1 MKDELVNLAGKQE
14 EHINSLRKLHK
25 QKSYSDSD
33 INSCEEFLSP
43 GAGLG
48 SRSRHHSGFS
58 SHDSRLASLASSSES
73 RGGLVSSS
81 NSIQGYMSFFGSES
95 AIDLLNMRAEKIQSH
110 LSNDLLNKM
119 MQEKEEDVASID
131 SGRDDII
138 LEPSAFK
145 TDRQNSKCSSGKS
158 RISKKSRR
166 TSSDNISTPTS
177 VRTRSSSIISTAEEN
192 EGRVIHEDIKPKYNL
207 SDDFNP
213 DSKSDI
219 DKIFDL
225 VHDLKQK
232 DLDEHKKKIDQQNLN
247 ENKSKVI
254 EPEPEKKEKEYN
266 FKYLSG
272 VKGVR
277 SLNLGN
283 PEDLAKVIVPTK
295 SMKIEPSNIPPRTT
309 KDIMSLVVK
318 TTPIRIYGL
327 DPPIQPD
334 LCKETDMCENPQPD
348 VDKRIEDSDKTE
360 QFTKIKI
367 SNSTEKSKMSVPDT
381 IKTTC
386 PKEPPKRSTPFS
398 LKPSASSPGF
408 TNIPKEAPPKKLSPL
423 PPIDPAVELIC
434 KNWR

>member
-1 MKDELVNLAGKQE
+1 MVLAGKQE
-14 EHINSLRKLHK
+14 EHIHSLRKLHR

-43 GAGLG
+43 GAGLA
-48 SRSRHHSGFS
+48 SRSRRHSGFS

-73 RGGLVSSS
+73 RGGLASSS
-81 NSIQGYMSFFGSES
+81 NSMSFFGSES
-95 AIDLLNMRAEKIQSH
+95 AIDLLNIRAEKIQSS

-119 MQEKEEDVASID
+119 MHEEEEDGGSID
-131 SGRDDII
+131 SGRDDVI
-138 LEPSAFK
+138 LEPSVFK

-207 SDDFNP
+207 GDDYTHDN
-213 DSKSDI
+213 KSDI

-247 ENKSKVI
+247 EDKNTAVKP

-266 FKYLSG
+266 FKFLSG
-272 VKGVR
+272 VKGVTV
-277 SLNLGN
+277 LNLGN

-295 SMKIEPSNIPPRTT
+295 SMKIELSNIPLRITR
-309 KDIMSLVVK
+309 DIQSLVVK

-327 DPPIQPD
+327 DPP
-334 LCKETDMCENPQPD
+334 LEGEMCQEKN
-348 VDKRIEDSDKTE
+348 VDKAKGIEDPEKKNSHDSDQSKSKTL
-360 QFTKIKI
+360 
-367 SNSTEKSKMSVPDT
+367 NSTERSKISLPDNT
-381 IKTTC
+381 RTTSH
-386 PKEPPKRSTPFS
+386 KISTPFS
-398 LKPSASSPGF
+398 LKPSASYAGS
-408 TNIPKEAPPKKLSPL
+408 TNLPKETTPKKLSPL

>member
-1 MKDELVNLAGKQE
+1 MVLAGKQE
-14 EHINSLRKLHK
+14 EHINSLRRLHK

-43 GAGLG
+43 SAGLG

-73 RGGLVSSS
+73 RGGLASSS
-81 NSIQGYMSFFGSES
+81 NSMSFFGSES
-95 AIDLLNMRAEKIQSH
+95 AIDLLNIRAEKIQSS

-119 MQEKEEDVASID
+119 MHEKEEDGGSID
-131 SGRDDII
+131 SGRDDVI
-138 LEPSAFK
+138 LEPSVFK

-192 EGRVIHEDIKPKYNL
+192 EGRVIHEEIKPKYSM
-207 SDDFNP
+207 SDDYTHDN
-213 DSKSDI
+213 KSDI

-232 DLDEHKKKIDQQNLN
+232 DLDEHKKKIDQQNLT
-247 ENKSKVI
+247 ENKNTALKP

-277 SLNLGN
+277 VLNLGN

-295 SMKIEPSNIPPRTT
+295 SMKIEPSNIPLRTT
-309 KDIMSLVVK
+309 RDIQSLVVK

-327 DPPIQPD
+327 DPPPEAQICQEK
-334 LCKETDMCENPQPD
+334 KEDHIYPD
-348 VDKRIEDSDKTE
+348 VDKVKSIEDPLKKDSHDSE
-360 QFTKIKI
+360 QSKFSNSAEKNKISLPDNTKI
-367 SNSTEKSKMSVPDT
+367 SSQ
-381 IKTTC
+381 
-386 PKEPPKRSTPFS
+386 KEPHKIDSKRSTPFS
-398 LKPSASSPGF
+398 LKPSASYTGS
-408 TNIPKEAPPKKLSPL
+408 TNILKETPPKKLSPL